1 MVFFDSWIDQI
12 SKWISRKTLGTLSF
26 GRNWNHLRFLTN
38 LWFRIIARLWDF
50 WQMCDRDNCSSDVHG
65 RLTLRSIASL
75 SPDFNKTKD
84 ASDPVEEMINHFA
97 SHWNT
102 NESKRSDFCRIFT
115 LASELWL
122 SAIAHASS
130 WPVNSPIRKN
140 TKINVMRGSL
150 GFKINSEF

>member
-1 MVFFDSWIDQI
+1 MVFFDSWLDQI
-12 SKWISRKTLGTLSF
+12 SKWISRKTLGTLS
-26 GRNWNHLRFLTN
+26 NDLRFLTN
-38 LWFRIIARLWDF
+38 LWLRIIARLWDF

-84 ASDPVEEMINHFA
+84 SVDDASDPVESRRWSI
-97 SHWNT
+97 T
-102 NESKRSDFCRIFT
+102 LPVIGTQTKRSGFCRIFT

-122 SAIAHASS
+122 SSITHASS

-150 GFKINSEF
+150 GFKINF